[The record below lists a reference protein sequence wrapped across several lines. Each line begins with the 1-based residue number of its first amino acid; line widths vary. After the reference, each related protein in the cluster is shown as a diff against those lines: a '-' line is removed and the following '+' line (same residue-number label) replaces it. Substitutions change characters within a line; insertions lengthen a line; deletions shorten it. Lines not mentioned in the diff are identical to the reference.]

1 VRILL
6 GGLMLLVALSMITY
20 LIPGAGFGGGGGGE
34 SQIVAEVG
42 GRTVTLN
49 DLQQAIQGQMRNQQL
64 PPELVASIVPQFA
77 DTLITQYAVAYQAER
92 LGFRVSEADLA
103 AEIRKML
110 PQLFEGDRYAGDQ
123 AYAATLAQSNMTIP
137 QFEAML
143 KQQILLSDLQGLA
156 AEGVVVTQ
164 PELETAFRRLNDKVK
179 IEFVGVSAAQ
189 VASQISIKPEE
200 VKEYYDKN
208 RTSFQI
214 PEKRSLEALIIDQAK
229 VSQSIVVSDEEL
241 RRLYDQNKDNFRV
254 PDRASVRHILLKT
267 TGKSKEEVAKLKTK
281 ADGLLQQLRQG
292 ADFADLAKKN
302 SEDPGSAVKGG
313 ELGWIVRGQTVKAF
327 EDAAFSLKPKE
338 LSNVITTEYG
348 FHIVQ
353 VMERE
358 QAHLKPFEEVKTQL
372 SDESK
377 RQAVFDSMQKLSD
390 QARAA
395 LAKDTKGAAKIAADL
410 GLQLVKADRVGS
422 EDFIPGI
429 GESSE
434 FQNAV
439 SAIRKGEVSAVVVSP
454 TRMAVV
460 TVTEVFPTHQA
471 DLAEAD
477 TRIREKL
484 GTEKLYQLV
493 DARVN
498 EVFEKAKSL
507 NGDLKKTAQQ
517 AGLALKTPPEFIR
530 GGAVEGLGGANY
542 VDQAFTLPVGQ
553 LFLSQKLN
561 EQRFICKVVAR
572 TPADMSQ
579 LAAQRA
585 TLLQQVKNTKARER
599 LELLQEGIRDQLIKE
614 GKIKIHQ
621 DVINRLVTSYRGS

>member
-1 VRILL
+1 
-6 GGLMLLVALSMITY
+6 M
-20 LIPGAGFGGGGGGE
+20 
-34 SQIVAEVG
+34 
-42 GRTVTLN
+42 
-49 DLQQAIQGQMRNQQL
+49 
-64 PPELVASIVPQFA
+64 
-77 DTLITQYAVAYQAER
+77 
-92 LGFRVSEADLA
+92 
-103 AEIRKML
+103 
-110 PQLFEGDRYAGDQ
+110 
-123 AYAATLAQSNMTIP
+123 
-137 QFEAML
+137 
-143 KQQILLSDLQGLA
+143 
-156 AEGVVVTQ
+156 
-164 PELETAFRRLNDKVK
+164 
-179 IEFVGVSAAQ
+179 
-189 VASQISIKPEE
+189 
-200 VKEYYDKN
+200 
-208 RTSFQI
+208 
-214 PEKRSLEALIIDQAK
+214 
-229 VSQSIVVSDEEL
+229 
-241 RRLYDQNKDNFRV
+241 YDQNRDNFRV
-254 PDRASVRHILLKT
+254 PDRVNVRHILIKT
-267 TGKSKEEVAKLKTK
+267 TDKSKEEVAKLKTK

-372 SDESK
+372 ADESK
-377 RQAVFDSMQKLSD
+377 RQAVFDRMQKLSD

-395 LAKDTKGAAKIAADL
+395 LAKDPQGAAKIAADL
-410 GLQLVKADRVGS
+410 GLQLAKADRVGS
-422 EDFIPGI
+422 EDFIPEI
-429 GESSE
+429 GASSE

-439 SAIRKGEVSAVVVSP
+439 SGIRKGEVSAVVVSP

-471 DLAEAD
+471 DLAEAEKQ
-477 TRIREKL
+477 IREKL
-484 GTEKLYQLV
+484 GTLKLGQLI

-498 EVFEKAKSL
+498 DVLEKAKSL
-507 NGDLKKTAQQ
+507 NGDLKKAAQQ
-517 AGLALKTPPEFIR
+517 AGLELKTPPEFIR

-553 LFLSQKLN
+553 IFLSQKVN
-561 EQRFICKVVAR
+561 EQRFICKVIAR

-579 LAAQRA
+579 FAAQRA
-585 TLLQQVKNTKARER
+585 TLLQEVKNTKARER